1 MGFIQMMRVRAPDGE
16 AVANLMREWHQA
28 EIGVAPGYL
37 GSRLLGDRDNPG
49 HYIAGVYFSS
59 YEEAM
64 KNNDRA
70 ETQEWAAK
78 FNAVIDGEPEFANYD
93 ELANTG

>member
-16 AVANLMREWHQA
+16 AVAKLMRGWDQA
-28 EIGVAPGYL
+28 QIRVAPGVL
-37 GSRLLGDRDNPG
+37 GRPVPADRENPG
-49 HYIAGVYFSS
+49 PHTAAVYFSS

-64 KNNDRA
+64 KNNDSA
-70 ETQEWAAK
+70 ENQEWAAK